1 MTYFKNR
8 STSVQ
13 GTVTLRIPLQ
23 FQPRI
28 YPCGSCLSL
37 VPTSWEIVLKPAEAR
52 EGAPFPQSVKVYNL
66 LFLELALCTACLLS
80 ARTECFDYRDRAAQ
94 LCSSCVA
101 GDMAHT
107 RAGPSSLL
115 CKSTLVSVNFSHL
128 LIPLAQK
135 LNTEEG
141 GTLKCLPWRPVWKLY
156 PSLTHFIVLCILLG
170 EGVF

>member
-1 MTYFKNR
+1 MWFLL
-8 STSVQ
+8 VF
-13 GTVTLRIPLQ
+13 GTHQLRV
-23 FQPRI
+23 
-28 YPCGSCLSL
+28 CVKASGS
-37 VPTSWEIVLKPAEAR
+37 
-52 EGAPFPQSVKVYNL
+52 EGRCPFPSICESFYNL
-66 LFLELALCTACLLS
+66 LFLELALGTACLLS

-94 LCSSCVA
+94 LCSCCVA

-115 CKSTLVSVNFSHL
+115 CKSTLVSVNFGHL

-156 PSLTHFIVLCILLG
+156 PSLAHFIVLCILLG